1 MRGSAS
7 SENSV
12 IGAVLAAV
20 LVLSL
25 IALAIKRLMAIAHWH
40 PVVRLHPAR
49 SRFILPA
56 TATMGY

>member
-7 SENSV
+7 SENSA

-20 LVLSL
+20 LVFSL
-25 IALAIKRLMAIAHWH
+25 IALAIKRLIAIGQWH

-49 SRFILPA
+49 SRLILPA
-56 TATMGY
+56 TATTGY